1 MNTYIS
7 TGKVT
12 TLSHEAADH
21 TMELGASVAE
31 SMLTCTKSTE
41 VLRGPGC
48 CFVIEVEIDT
58 TPRLI
63 FATR

>member
-12 TLSHEAADH
+12 TLSHEARNY

-31 SMLTCTKSTE
+31 PMHTCTKSTK
-41 VLRGPGC
+41 VLCSLGC
-48 CFVIEVEIDT
+48 YIVIEVEVDT
-58 TPRLI
+58 TP
-63 FATR
+63 